1 MEQKS
6 TGLIAGASF
15 MVAAGAA
22 FAAINVITQTVTGS
36 PDYGGLGFKPQS
48 DAFWQY
54 FIALIVSLPFIWK
67 SGLGSL
73 KTDYPIQH
81 ITRVILS
88 ALGVQAFVM
97 GLSHGVQIWQVIALV
112 MTSPFFILLGAKLF
126 LGENME
132 PRRWFAAVLGFAG
145 AMVVLQ
151 PWSSGFNAWSLAPVA
166 AAVLWGAASLVTK
179 QLTGHEKS
187 ETITMWLLLLLSPIN
202 AVLSGIAG
210 FEVPTGKIL
219 YLLLLAGVIQF
230 AAQYFLTKAYSKADA
245 SILQPFDDLRLPFNI
260 LAGFLAFGYLPE
272 GNLWIGIAM
281 IIAASVFLLWSEKS
295 KKPVTDS
302 RLSTKHIDEP
312 LHILPKEKITYKA
325 KHNRN
330 ELEAL
335 GALGLPDDATP
346 AEVRSKYKILV
357 KRLHPDSNNG
367 SRNDEDTL
375 NTVIKAYDTLRATG
389 FC

>member
-1 MEQKS
+1 MAQKS
-6 TGLIAGASF
+6 SNLIAGASF

-22 FAAINVITQTVTGS
+22 FAVINVITQTVTGS

-67 SGLGSL
+67 CGLGSL
-73 KTDYPIQH
+73 RTNYPVQH
-81 ITRVILS
+81 IIRVILS

-126 LGENME
+126 LGENVE
-132 PRRWFAAVLGFAG
+132 PRRWFAATLGFAG
-145 AMVVLQ
+145 AMIVLQ
-151 PWSSGFNAWSLAPVA
+151 PWSSGFNAWSLASLA
-166 AAVLWGAASLVTK
+166 AAILWGAASLITK

-219 YLLLLAGVIQF
+219 YLLLLAGGIQF
-230 AAQYFLTKAYSKADA
+230 SAQYFLTKAYSKADA
-245 SILQPFDDLRLPFNI
+245 SVLQPFDDLRLPFNI

-281 IIAASVFLLWSEKS
+281 ILAASAFLIWSEKQ
-295 KKPVTDS
+295 KGKLAAV
-302 RLSTKHIDEP
+302 
-312 LHILPKEKITYKA
+312 
-325 KHNRN
+325 
-330 ELEAL
+330 
-335 GALGLPDDATP
+335 
-346 AEVRSKYKILV
+346 
-357 KRLHPDSNNG
+357 
-367 SRNDEDTL
+367 
-375 NTVIKAYDTLRATG
+375 
-389 FC
+389 

>member
-1 MEQKS
+1 MAQKS
-6 TGLIAGASF
+6 SNLIAGASF

-22 FAAINVITQTVTGS
+22 FAVINVITQTVTGS

-73 KTDYPIQH
+73 RTNYPVHH
-81 ITRVILS
+81 IIRVILS

-126 LGENME
+126 LGENVE
-132 PRRWFAAVLGFAG
+132 PRRWFAATLGFAG

-151 PWSSGFNAWSLAPVA
+151 PWSSGFNVWSLASLA
-166 AAVLWGAASLVTK
+166 AAILWGAASLITK

-219 YLLLLAGVIQF
+219 YLLLLAGGIQF
-230 AAQYFLTKAYSKADA
+230 SAQYFLTKAYSKADA
-245 SILQPFDDLRLPFNI
+245 SVLQPFDDLRLPFNI

-281 IIAASVFLLWSEKS
+281 ILAASAFLMWSEKQ
-295 KKPVTDS
+295 KGKLAAV
-302 RLSTKHIDEP
+302 
-312 LHILPKEKITYKA
+312 
-325 KHNRN
+325 
-330 ELEAL
+330 
-335 GALGLPDDATP
+335 
-346 AEVRSKYKILV
+346 
-357 KRLHPDSNNG
+357 
-367 SRNDEDTL
+367 
-375 NTVIKAYDTLRATG
+375 
-389 FC
+389 

>member
-1 MEQKS
+1 MAQKS
-6 TGLIAGASF
+6 SNLIAGASF

-22 FAAINVITQTVTGS
+22 FAVINVITQTVTGS

-73 KTDYPIQH
+73 RTNYPVQH
-81 ITRVILS
+81 IIRVILS

-126 LGENME
+126 LGENVE
-132 PRRWFAAVLGFAG
+132 PRRWFAATLGFAG
-145 AMVVLQ
+145 AMIVLQ
-151 PWSSGFNAWSLAPVA
+151 PWSSGFNAWSLASLA
-166 AAVLWGAASLVTK
+166 AAILWGAASLITK

-219 YLLLLAGVIQF
+219 YLLFLAGVIQF
-230 AAQYFLTKAYSKADA
+230 SAQYFLTKAYSKADA
-245 SILQPFDDLRLPFNI
+245 SVLQPFDDLRLPFNI

-272 GNLWIGIAM
+272 GNLWTGIAM
-281 IIAASVFLLWSEKS
+281 ILAASAFLMWSEKQ
-295 KKPVTDS
+295 KGKLAAV
-302 RLSTKHIDEP
+302 
-312 LHILPKEKITYKA
+312 
-325 KHNRN
+325 
-330 ELEAL
+330 
-335 GALGLPDDATP
+335 
-346 AEVRSKYKILV
+346 
-357 KRLHPDSNNG
+357 
-367 SRNDEDTL
+367 
-375 NTVIKAYDTLRATG
+375 
-389 FC
+389 

>member
-6 TGLIAGASF
+6 TGLVVGACY

-22 FAAINVITQTVTGS
+22 FAVINVITQTVTGS

-54 FIALIVSLPFIWK
+54 FIALIVSLPFIWR

-81 ITRVILS
+81 IIRVVLS

-126 LGENME
+126 LGENVE
-132 PRRWFAAVLGFAG
+132 PRRWFAAALGFAG

-151 PWSSGFNAWSLAPVA
+151 PWVSGFNAWSLAPVA
-166 AAVLWGAASLVTK
+166 AAVLWGAASLITK

-210 FEVPTGKIL
+210 FEVPSGNVL
-219 YLLLLAGVIQF
+219 YLLLLAGAVQF

-245 SILQPFDDLRLPFNI
+245 SVLQPFDDLRLPFNI

-281 IIAASVFLLWSEKS
+281 IIAASLFLLWSENS
-295 KKPVTDS
+295 K
-302 RLSTKHIDEP
+302 
-312 LHILPKEKITYKA
+312 
-325 KHNRN
+325 
-330 ELEAL
+330 
-335 GALGLPDDATP
+335 
-346 AEVRSKYKILV
+346 
-357 KRLHPDSNNG
+357 
-367 SRNDEDTL
+367 TL
-375 NTVIKAYDTLRATG
+375 QSA
-389 FC
+389 